1 MKSDGM
7 FLVTNE
13 DELIEN
19 ANIVIDIES
28 LKKEI
33 IRLLDAGLIEI
44 NGGWTVMELKQA
56 DLQIQ
61 IETVIDI
68 KTLKEAVRNKG
79 NNHE

>member
-1 MKSDGM
+1 MKSDGI

-13 DELIEN
+13 DELIED

-44 NGGWTVMELKQA
+44 DSGWTVMELKQA